1 MKRIYLLII
10 GLLILIP
17 NSINAE
23 TFEGND
29 GTKYYIEQ
37 IPIQCDIIN
46 VEESRFAGLDKDN
59 NIVVKPDSSKDYYK
73 INTNGCSKMEL
84 EEALYFLY
92 NSNGISYELNG
103 NDIYKI
109 ERISNAG
116 IQVGDE
122 YKYIRYPESLTPDEN
137 KTYYKKTGSNT
148 AAVVTK
154 EEMNQAI
161 FENPYNVYNYFEL
174 YDDFK
179 LKHFLNQ

>member
-46 VEESRFAGLDKDN
+46 VEETRFVGLDKDN
-59 NIVVKPDSSKDYYK
+59 NIVVSPDLLKDYYK

-84 EEALYFLY
+84 EETLYFY
-92 NSNGISYELNG
+92 TI
-103 NDIYKI
+103 
-109 ERISNAG
+109 
-116 IQVGDE
+116 VM
-122 YKYIRYPESLTPDEN
+122 RYH
-137 KTYYKKTGSNT
+137 
-148 AAVVTK
+148 
-154 EEMNQAI
+154 MN
-161 FENPYNVYNYFEL
+161 
-174 YDDFK
+174 
-179 LKHFLNQ
+179 